1 MSFDYK
7 KSASHGNSDSFW
19 TSYSDLFLGLSTIF
33 LLLYVTASLRTGTD
47 AIKAQVDNRKLT
59 MEVEELKSQLVMYEN
74 VKSNYMEKN
83 ATEGEQQE
91 YQELMDKL
99 TLLQEEAKD
108 DSDRLAKQ
116 ALENERKA
124 AALNKYQQ
132 MVRNM
137 INANKVAKTKVLA
150 RNDIIDEQDTTIDE
164 QKKDISTLQ
173 NDVAQKKAMIEQNQK
188 QINNARAALAKKKQ
202 DLLAAY
208 KANEMTKQAYEEKA
222 KQIQAQ
228 GDEKIKK
235 LVDVN
240 HKFSAQLNKLSSELK
255 GTQAALEGTQNQLKG
270 TEAELQAK
278 QAALTE
284 KQKALLEKQAAL
296 QGTQAALQGT
306 KAQLQGTQAE
316 LAGTR
321 DALSAKDAEARDL
334 QGKLHATAGEAA
346 GLKAKIAGMR
356 AAYDKEVGD
365 ARAALDAEIRKGK
378 MGEAER
384 ARREGELRNQMA
396 AKERELAGKIGALQ
410 GQLGDMSGQL
420 AKAREEMD
428 ARRGIAREIQKG
440 FAAAGIKADVD
451 MQTGEV
457 VLDFGD
463 HYFDSDSA
471 NLNDAMKDIIERA
484 MPVYSRS
491 LFGNPKVAGKIS
503 TVEVVG
509 FASPT
514 YKGKFVDPRSNKHED
529 KMALKY
535 NMDLSYRR
543 ANSIFNYL
551 VEGKGPEFEHQ
562 KNLLALMKVSGRSF
576 LEVMKVQN
584 RGPASAAEFCKV
596 NDCKKAQRVIVR
608 FSMDG
613 KK

>member
-7 KSASHGNSDSFW
+7 KSAAHGNSDSFW

-59 MEVEELKSQLVMYEN
+59 MEVEELKSQLTMYEN

-99 TLLQEEAKD
+99 TLLQEDAKD

-164 QKKDISTLQ
+164 QKKDINTLQ
-173 NDVAQKKAMIEQNQK
+173 SDVAQKKAQIEQNQK
-188 QINNARAALAKKKQ
+188 QINHARAALAKKKQ
-202 DLLAAY
+202 DLLAAF

-222 KQIQAQ
+222 RQIQAQ
-228 GDEKIKK
+228 GDEKIRK

-240 HKFSAQLNKLSSELK
+240 HKASAQLNQLSSELK
-255 GTQAALEGTQNQLKG
+255 
-270 TEAELQAK
+270 
-278 QAALTE
+278 
-284 KQKALLEKQAAL
+284 
-296 QGTQAALQGT
+296 GTQAALQGT

-321 DALSAKDAEARDL
+321 DALNVKDAEAQDL
-334 QGKLHATAGEAA
+334 KGKLSATAGEAA
-346 GLKAKIAGMR
+346 SLKNKIAGMR
-356 AAYDKEVGD
+356 AAYDKEMGD

-384 ARREGELRNQMA
+384 GRREGELKAQMA
-396 AKERELAGKIGALQ
+396 AKERELAGRIGALQ

-440 FAAAGIKADVD
+440 FAAAGIKADID

-484 MPVYSRS
+484 MPVYSKS

-551 VEGKGPEFEHQ
+551 VENKGPEFEHQ

>member
-1 MSFDYK
+1 MSFDYNK
-7 KSASHGNSDSFW
+7 TSRSHGNSDSFW

-59 MEVEELKSQLVMYEN
+59 MEVEELKSQLAMYEN
-74 VKSNYMEKN
+74 VKNNYMEKN
-83 ATEGEQQE
+83 ASQDEQQE

-99 TLLQEEAKD
+99 TLLQEDAKD
-108 DSDRLAKQ
+108 DSDRLAKE

-137 INANKVAKTKVLA
+137 INANKMAKMKVIA
-150 RNDIIDEQDTTIDE
+150 RNDIIDEQDSTISE
-164 QKKDISTLQ
+164 QKKDIDTLET
-173 NDVAQKKAMIEQNQK
+173 DVAQKKAMIEQNQK
-188 QINNARAALAKKKQ
+188 QISTARATLAKRKKE
-202 DLLAAY
+202 LLAAY

-222 KQIQAQ
+222 KQIQTQ

-240 HKFSAQLNKLSSELK
+240 HRYSAQLNQLSNELK
-255 GTQAALEGTQNQLKG
+255 GTQAALDGS
-270 TEAELQAK
+270 
-278 QAALTE
+278 QAA
-284 KQKALLEKQAAL
+284 
-296 QGTQAALQGT
+296 
-306 KAQLQGTQAE
+306 

-321 DALSAKDAEARDL
+321 EALNQKDEEARDL
-334 QGKLHATAGEAA
+334 QGKLHASEGEAQGLRAKIA
-346 GLKAKIAGMR
+346 GLKAG
-356 AAYDKEVGD
+356 YEKEMGD

-378 MGEAER
+378 MGQAER
-384 ARREGELRNQMA
+384 ARREGELKARAA

-410 GQLGDMSGQL
+410 GQLKDTTGQL
-420 AKAREEMD
+420 AKAKEEID

-463 HYFDSDSA
+463 HYFESDSA
-471 NLNDAMKDIIERA
+471 NLNADMKNIIERA
-484 MPVYSRS
+484 MPIYSKS
-491 LFGNPKVAGKIS
+491 LFGNPKISDKIS
-503 TVEVVG
+503 TVEIVG

-514 YKGKFVDPRSNKHED
+514 YKGKFVDPRSDKYED
-529 KMALKY
+529 KVALKY

-551 VEGKGPEFEHQ
+551 LENKGNEFAHQ
-562 KNLLALMKVSGRSF
+562 KNLLGLMKVSGRSF
-576 LEVMKVQN
+576 LEVMKVKN

>member
-1 MSFDYK
+1 MSFDYNK
-7 KSASHGNSDSFW
+7 TSRSHGSSDSFW

-59 MEVEELKSQLVMYEN
+59 MEVEELKSQLAMYEN
-74 VKSNYMEKN
+74 VKNNYMEKN
-83 ATEGEQQE
+83 ASQDEQQE

-99 TLLQEEAKD
+99 TLLQEDAKD
-108 DSDRLAKQ
+108 DSDRLAKE

-137 INANKVAKTKVLA
+137 INANKMAKMKVLA
-150 RNDIIDEQDTTIDE
+150 RNDIIDEQDSTISE
-164 QKKDISTLQ
+164 QKKDIDTLET
-173 NDVAQKKAMIEQNQK
+173 DVAQKKAMIEQTQT
-188 QINNARAALAKKKQ
+188 QINTARAKLAKRKKE
-202 DLLAAY
+202 LLAAY

-228 GDEKIKK
+228 GEEKIKK

-240 HKFSAQLNKLSSELK
+240 HHYSAQLNQLSNELK
-255 GTQAALEGTQNQLKG
+255 GTQAALDGS
-270 TEAELQAK
+270 
-278 QAALTE
+278 QAA
-284 KQKALLEKQAAL
+284 
-296 QGTQAALQGT
+296 
-306 KAQLQGTQAE
+306 

-321 DALSAKDAEARDL
+321 EALSQKDAEARDL
-334 QGKLHATAGEAA
+334 QGKLHASASEAQ
-346 GLKAKIAGMR
+346 GLRAKIAGLR
-356 AAYDKEVGD
+356 AGYEKEMGD

-378 MGEAER
+378 MGQAER
-384 ARREGELRNQMA
+384 ARREGELKAQAA

-410 GQLGDMSGQL
+410 GQLKDTTGQL
-420 AKAREEMD
+420 AKAKEEID

-440 FAAAGIKADVD
+440 FAAAGVKADVD

-463 HYFDSDSA
+463 HYFESDSA
-471 NLNDAMKDIIERA
+471 NLNADMKDIIERA
-484 MPVYSRS
+484 MPIYSKS
-491 LFGNPKVAGKIS
+491 LFGNPKISDKIS
-503 TVEVVG
+503 TVEIVG

-514 YKGKFVDPRSNKHED
+514 YKGRFVDPRSDKHED
-529 KMALKY
+529 KVAIKY

-551 VEGKGPEFEHQ
+551 LENKGNEFAHQ